1 MNELR
6 REWEV
11 FKKLYQ
17 DPDMRANFN
26 MLGVVLILLFLSAL
40 VFFSLFWV

>member
-26 MLGVVLILLFLSAL
+26 MLGVVLILLFLGTL
-40 VFFSLFWV
+40 INQLIFFR